1 MKKLHFVSL
10 AALSIL
16 AASCSEFQQDELPN
30 EGSIVARAI
39 MEEVNDKTKAVTDD
53 EGSFTWSIGDAITA
67 WSDAGA
73 AVKMTTSD
81 EGTSEATFT
90 SNGMVSGK
98 LGTIAVSPY
107 NENHK
112 YSDNSLTV
120 HLPSEYGSFD
130 EEYVLNTWSPMLA
143 YDASVTPSTSPT
155 FEFNH
160 LCGLVRFI
168 VNNVPAGT
176 AQFQFEAADKDIC
189 GDFSVDLAATE
200 KVINAVEKTS
210 NNIVTLKFKPSD
222 AARDMKFFI
231 PLPVGEYNGLTLRLL
246 KEDGTEVSSYT
257 STKTNTM
264 KRRTLALFV
273 DLSIPTGTGII
284 ESSTAD
290 KLRNIAKNG
299 GSITLDDDVNL
310 SDVIS
315 VESGKTMTIDLN
327 GHKITSTNSDNK
339 VDDYVIAVKR
349 GGELIIND
357 DSNKGGIVSNDKYCA
372 IKLTT
377 YGESREGEAA
387 KLTINGGTFSG
398 KYYGIVGNGTRHNT
412 EVTINGGVITS
423 DEGPGI
429 YQPQVGTLTVNGG
442 EISGESGIEIRS
454 GKLVVTG
461 GTIKSTASKIEE
473 KPNGNGTTILGA
485 AVAVSQHTTDKD
497 INVEISGG
505 TFESPFYAL
514 YEKDLQNKN
523 VDNINMS
530 VTGGTFKGGIY
541 SAVYSGEYAEEGKS
555 FNPSFIKGG
564 TFSDPATLNYLTSDS
579 DVKVLVPAGT
589 YKDVYKATAGKA
601 SVKPAVE
608 GAEVVIA
615 GINAQSNNTTADFT
629 FEGITFDNSV
639 QECSAWFIG
648 TGTCSPCVGI
658 WGGKFAFNNCK
669 FIVDGGSG
677 KETGV
682 MTWYTIETCPVKLS
696 FTDCSFEG
704 KDNNDK
710 ACAMQIYGHVN
721 LDVDKCT
728 FSTAKRYALKYAA
741 KEGFVANIKNC
752 RVSNCQYIVELGSS
766 EYPGNNY
773 TVNFEN
779 NQLASG
785 VTNYKIAN
793 EEDATITIDG
803 VTVTE

>member
-1 MKKLHFVSL
+1 MKKLYFVSL

-53 EGSFTWSIGDAITA
+53 EGSFTWSKGDAITA

-90 SNGMVSGK
+90 STGMVSGK

-112 YSDNSLTV
+112 YSNNSLTV

-160 LCGLVRFI
+160 LCGLVRFN
-168 VNNVPAGT
+168 VNNVPAET

-210 NNIVTLKFKPSD
+210 KNIVTLKFKPSD

-284 ESSTAD
+284 ESTTAG

-299 GSITLDDDVNL
+299 GSITLDDDVIMSEMINI
-310 SDVIS
+310 V
-315 VESGKTMTIDLN
+315 SGKKVEIDLGGHKLTNSLSGDAWVLGVTPGAQLIIKGEGTIDSGN
-327 GHKITSTNSDNK
+327 CWG
-339 VDDYVIAVKR
+339 
-349 GGELIIND
+349 
-357 DSNKGGIVSNDKYCA
+357 A
-372 IKLTT
+372 IKIA
-377 YGESREGEAA
+377 GNGGDQPA
-387 KLTINGGTFSG
+387 KLVVEGGTIIG
-398 KYYGIVGNGTRHNT
+398 QYYGIVGNGTEHNT
-412 EVTINGGVITS
+412 EIEVNGGKITARYP
-423 DEGPGI
+423 DDNYGI
-429 YQPQVGTLTVNGG
+429 FNPQNGKITVNGG
-442 EISGESGIEIRS
+442 EIEGTTGIELRS
-454 GKLVVTG
+454 GTLIIKDGLV
-461 GTIKSTASKIEE
+461 KSNATSFK
-473 KPNGNGTTILGA
+473 KQKNNSGTTIWGA
-485 AVAVSQHTTDKD
+485 AVAVSQHNTDKD

-505 TFESPFYAL
+505 TFESRFYAL
-514 YEKDLQNKN
+514 YEEDLQNKN
-523 VDNINMS
+523 VDNIKMS
-530 VTGGTFKGGIY
+530 VTSGTFQGG
-541 SAVYSGEYAEEGKS
+541 VYSEN
-555 FNPSFIKGG
+555 NPSFIKGG
-564 TFSDPATLNYLTSDS
+564 TFSDPATLNYLTSDA
-579 DVKVLVPAGT
+579 DVEVLVPAGS
-589 YKDVYKATAGKA
+589 YKDVYKATTGKA
-601 SVKPAVE
+601 VIKPAVE
-608 GAEVVIA
+608 GETVVIA

-629 FEGITFDNSV
+629 FEGITFDNSL
-639 QECSAWFIG
+639 QTSGWF
-648 TGTCSPCVGI
+648 TGTAQNIYPCVGI
-658 WGGKFAFNNCK
+658 WGGSYSFNNCK

-682 MTWYTIETCPVKLS
+682 MTWWTTIDCKVKLS
-696 FTDCSFEG
+696 FTGCSFEG
-704 KDNNDK
+704 KDNN
-710 ACAMQIYGHVN
+710 AEARAMQIYDHVN
-721 LDVDKCT
+721 LDVDNCT
-728 FSTAKRYALKYAA
+728 FTTAKRYALKYAA
-741 KEGFVANIKNC
+741 NEGFVANIKNC
-752 RVSNCQYIVELGSS
+752 KVSNCQYIVELGSS
-766 EYPGNNY
+766 EYPGNKY
-773 TVNFEN
+773 TVNFVN
-779 NQLASG
+779 NELASG
-785 VTNYKIAN
+785 VNNYKIAN
-793 EEDATITIDG
+793 EEGATITIDG
-803 VTVTE
+803 VTVAK

>member
-1 MKKLHFVSL
+1 MKKLYFVSL

-39 MEEVNDKTKAVTDD
+39 MEGVNDKTKAVTDD
-53 EGSFTWSIGDAITA
+53 EGSFTWSKGDAITA
-67 WSDAGA
+67 WSDAGT

-81 EGTSEATFT
+81 EGKSEATFT
-90 SNGMVSGK
+90 STGIVSGN

-160 LCGLVRFI
+160 LCGLVRFN

-189 GDFSVDLAATE
+189 GDFSVDLTASE

-210 NNIVTLKFKPSD
+210 KNIVTLKFKPSD

-246 KEDGTEVSSYT
+246 KEDGTEVSSYK

-284 ESSTAD
+284 ESSTAG

-299 GSITLDDDVNL
+299 GSITLDDDVIMSEMINI
-310 SDVIS
+310 V
-315 VESGKTMTIDLN
+315 SGKKVEIDLGGHKLTNSLSGDAWVLGVTPGAQLIIKGDGTIDSGN
-327 GHKITSTNSDNK
+327 CWG
-339 VDDYVIAVKR
+339 
-349 GGELIIND
+349 
-357 DSNKGGIVSNDKYCA
+357 A
-372 IKLTT
+372 IKIA
-377 YGESREGEAA
+377 GNGGDQPA
-387 KLTINGGTFSG
+387 KLVVEGGTIIG
-398 KYYGIVGNGTRHNT
+398 QYYGIVGNGTEHNT
-412 EVTINGGVITS
+412 EIEINGGKVS
-423 DEGPGI
+423 ARCPNDNYGI
-429 YQPQVGTLTVNGG
+429 FNPQNGKITVNGG
-442 EISGESGIEIRS
+442 EIEGTTGIELRS
-454 GKLVVTG
+454 GTLIIKDGLV
-461 GTIKSTASKIEE
+461 KSNATSFK
-473 KPNGNGTTILGA
+473 KQKNNSGTTIWGA

-514 YEKDLQNKN
+514 YEEDLQNEK
-523 VDNINMS
+523 VDNIKMS
-530 VTGGTFKGGIY
+530 VTGGTFQGGIY
-541 SAVYSGEYAEEGKS
+541 SEN
-555 FNPSFIKGG
+555 NPSFIKGG
-564 TFSDPATLNYLTSDS
+564 TFSDPATLNYLTSDA
-579 DVKVLVPAGT
+579 DVEVLVPAGT
-589 YKDVYKATAGKA
+589 YKDVYKATTGKA
-601 SVKPAVE
+601 SVKPAAE
-608 GAEVVIA
+608 GETVVIA

-629 FEGITFDNSV
+629 FEGITFDNSL
-639 QECSAWFIG
+639 QTSGWF
-648 TGTCSPCVGI
+648 TGTAQNIYPCVGI
-658 WGGKFAFNNCK
+658 WGGSYSFNNCK

-682 MTWYTIETCPVKLS
+682 MTWWTTIDCKVKLS
-696 FTDCSFEG
+696 FTGCSFEG
-704 KDNNDK
+704 KDNN
-710 ACAMQIYGHVN
+710 AEARAMQIYGYVN

-728 FSTAKRYALKYAA
+728 FTTAKRYALKYAA
-741 KEGFVANIKNC
+741 NEGFIANIKKC
-752 RVSNCQYIVELGSS
+752 KVSNCKYTVELGSDQ
-766 EYPGNNY
+766 YPGSKY

-785 VTNYKIAN
+785 VADYKVAH
-793 EEDATITIDG
+793 EEGATIKGGTAY
-803 VTVTE
+803 TE